1 MKLNK
6 IAIAKAQSLI
16 AINWQT
22 PTSDF
27 TIMTRKL
34 SDYYSSR
41 STNYAS
47 CLNSAPFIISR
58 DMATIVAAGYSKACK
73 AVITLELTDEVKA
86 IAEEMRA
93 KRIKDI
99 ADQQKAADLQIIKIE
114 ATNAEFDSVKDK
126 LLAKWMA
133 HPLSNGKRNISHKE
147 ANQLAWK
154 KQNYI
159 STGADIVTYRNLIKT
174 FFNQVIN

>member
-1 MKLNK
+1 MKLSK
-6 IAIAKAQSLI
+6 IAKAKAQSLI

-22 PTSDF
+22 PTSDY

-34 SDYYSSR
+34 SDYYNSR
-41 STNYAS
+41 SANYAS
-47 CLNSAPFIISR
+47 CLISAPFIISR
-58 DMATIVAAGYSKACK
+58 DMATIAASGYSKACK
-73 AVITLELTDEVKA
+73 AVITLELTDEVKE
-86 IAEEMRA
+86 IVEDMRA

-99 ADQQKAADLQIIKIE
+99 TDQQRAAELQGIKTE
-114 ATNAEFDSVKDK
+114 ATIAEFDSVKHK
-126 LLAKWMA
+126 LLAKWLA
-133 HPLSNGKRNISHKE
+133 HPYSGGRRDISHKE

-174 FFNQVIN
+174 FFNHSV